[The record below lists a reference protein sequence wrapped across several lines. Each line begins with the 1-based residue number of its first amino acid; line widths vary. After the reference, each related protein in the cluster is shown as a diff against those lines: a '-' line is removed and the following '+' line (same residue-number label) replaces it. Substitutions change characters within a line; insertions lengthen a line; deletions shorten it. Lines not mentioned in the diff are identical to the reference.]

1 MIKKI
6 NISTLIINV
15 IISLWLLFIP
25 LGIIIAVME
34 ILIWLL
40 LNRLENYYRKA
51 NNNKL
56 GNTLG
61 IINMILQCLIIVIK
75 VIFIYTLT
83 TSIKK

>member
-25 LGIIIAVME
+25 LGIIIAVLE
-34 ILIWLL
+34 IVIWLF
-40 LNRLENYYRKA
+40 LNRLENHFKQA
-51 NNNKL
+51 NSNKL
-56 GNTLG
+56 GNALG
-61 IINMILQCLIIVIK
+61 VANMILQSIIIIIK
-75 VIFIYTLT
+75 LIFIYTLT